1 MTVCT
6 IKDVEKQRHI
16 HTLHTLYSY
25 NHIDDV
31 VDKQLQLFVYL

>member
-16 HTLHTLYSY
+16 HTLYSY